1 MDFSYKTS
9 YIPLLIIKIVKL
21 SGEDGRSRAEQLLH
35 MLRQIDQYVSSP
47 VEYQRRR
54 GCRAV
59 YEMVLKFRMVCIS
72 GNCALG
78 CHGSCT
84 HSKQVDRT
92 VHGNFSNLP
101 CKIAYRESFPI
112 ICFFHYLMSFFFFSF
127 VQLPAAFVLPSREAL
142 CLGDRVVMYLPR
154 CADTN
159 SEVRKV
165 SAQVSDWQAALL
177 VSNKLI
183 LWTAIVTIIYML
195 KCISCI
201 SILPNFLLYLV
212 EKSHK
217 LLFG

>member
-101 CKIAYRESFPI
+101 CKIAYRESFQI
-112 ICFFHYLMSFFFFSF
+112 ICFFHYLMSFFFFFLLFNFQRHLFCQF
-127 VQLPAAFVLPSREAL
+127 VKH
-142 CLGDRVVMYLPR
+142 
-154 CADTN
+154 CAW
-159 SEVRKV
+159 EIG
-165 SAQVSDWQAALL
+165 L
-177 VSNKLI
+177 
-183 LWTAIVTIIYML
+183 
-195 KCISCI
+195 SCI
-201 SILPNFLLYLV
+201 FHVVQTLIQKLEKFLLRLV
-212 EKSHK
+212 IGRQLYWSQIS
-217 LLFG
+217 